1 MLGPNDHCTIPT
13 RNETRGQDR
22 LQTRIVLLPDWHVV
36 TAVEQIREALAAIML
51 SITRHAAP
59 GSHVTV
65 HDPSSPTQS
74 TTHEDPVW
82 HVIV

>member
-36 TAVEQIREALAAIML
+36 TAVEQIREVLAAIRAVLSRPEAVRPSSAAWSML
-51 SITRHAAP
+51 F
-59 GSHVTV
+59 GSH
-65 HDPSSPTQS
+65 SAGRRKLR
-74 TTHEDPVW
+74 
-82 HVIV
+82 